1 MFTFGIPNIYQQ
13 PIRSQTLPLFDNH
26 SQLNPYNFYNT
37 TDQVIMTP
45 SSTDPSSKSLT
56 DASSFSPSTHSV
68 PFQPDYQH
76 STITYTDISYQ
87 YPLSNMSSSSFNQ
100 SPNSSCTYQEYH
112 SSNDEYSGAIT
123 YDIFM
128 KQQQLEQSQ
137 KTCCC
142 CCHLDNKKTP
152 SIPYPID
159 NSQNSPI
166 IIKEES
172 TDDKLYDK
180 SISSTISVSLP
191 IERLQI
197 SSDTVCPLPSSIPV
211 PEPTRKGRSSTNATP
226 MSKVKQTTSSKHRQ
240 PEKRL
245 HLVCAYPGCNKTY
258 HKTSHL
264 RYHETSH
271 TGYKPHECTWPGCE
285 WKFPRAGELMRH
297 YR

>member
-1 MFTFGIPNIYQQ
+1 MFTFGTPNIYQQ

-26 SQLNPYNFYNT
+26 SQLNPYNFYDT
-37 TDQVIMTP
+37 TDQVIMRS

-56 DASSFSPSTHSV
+56 YSSSFSPSTDSV

-76 STITYTDISYQ
+76 STITYTDISYK

-100 SPNSSCTYQEYH
+100 SPNSSRTYHEYH
-112 SSNDEYSGAIT
+112 SSFNDEYSGVIT

-137 KTCCC
+137 KTCCY
-142 CCHLDNKKTP
+142 LDNNKTP
-152 SIPYPID
+152 SIPHPID
-159 NSQNSPI
+159 NSHNSLT

-172 TDDKLYDK
+172 TDDELYDK
-180 SISSTISVSLP
+180 SISLAMPVPLP

-197 SSDTVCPLPSSIPV
+197 SSDIVCPLPTPIPV
-211 PEPTRKGRSSTNATP
+211 PERTCKDPSSTNASP
-226 MSKVKQTTSSKHRQ
+226 MSKVKRTSSKRRR
-240 PEKRL
+240 PERRM
-245 HLVCAYPGCNKTY
+245 HLVCSYPGCNKTY

-271 TGYKPHECTWPGCE
+271 TGFRPHECTWPGCT